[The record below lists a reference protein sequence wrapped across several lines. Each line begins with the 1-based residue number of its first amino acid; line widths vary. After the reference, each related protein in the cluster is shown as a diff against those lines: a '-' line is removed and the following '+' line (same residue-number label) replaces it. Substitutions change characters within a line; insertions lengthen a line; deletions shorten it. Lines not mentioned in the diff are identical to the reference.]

1 MNNNWRNLKLRGD
14 ILRPFVRAVGN
25 NVNAGL
31 LAGAVHFPLAYFL
44 FNHIGTKNG
53 VPNPERNAAALS
65 GITSALLGGA
75 TWYGLKRRGKPYE
88 NGDDFADTILGAP
101 DQGWGGGSIKLSSEP
116 FSFDKGSL
124 IQGVEEMPI
133 TDSQRSFLNKGISY
147 APGRYQTTLWGLGDG
162 FSNAID
168 HNTGGLL
175 GYATRAAEG
184 ALIGGAFGSLLG
196 LSPQH
201 KQWARGIGAV
211 CDALQGSKL
220 FNAIG
225 ELL

>member
-1 MNNNWRNLKLRGD
+1 MMHFFLSFQEKKVII
-14 ILRPFVRAVGN
+14 ILN
-25 NVNAGL
+25 DNQM
-31 LAGAVHFPLAYFL
+31 
-44 FNHIGTKNG
+44 
-53 VPNPERNAAALS
+53 S
-65 GITSALLGGA
+65 
-75 TWYGLKRRGKPYE
+75 
-88 NGDDFADTILGAP
+88 
-101 DQGWGGGSIKLSSEP
+101 
-116 FSFDKGSL
+116 
-124 IQGVEEMPI
+124 
-133 TDSQRSFLNKGISY
+133 
-147 APGRYQTTLWGLGDG
+147 
-162 FSNAID
+162 ID